1 MKIISIRELHE
12 KTGEW
17 IREAAE
23 HGEILVT
30 NRGKAVAKILPD
42 TDRKEAPYFSN
53 RRMSSAFRKLQG
65 RGKFQGGTDST
76 LIISKDRDRSES

>member
-1 MKIISIRELHE
+1 MKVISIRELHD

-30 NRGKAVAKILPD
+30 NRGKTVAKILPD
-42 TDRKEAPYFSN
+42 TDRKDTPYFSN
-53 RRMSSAFRKLQG
+53 RRMSSAFRKLLGQ
-65 RGKFQGGTDST
+65 GKFQGGTDST
-76 LIISKDRDRSES
+76 IIISENRDRSES